1 MYVRVCAGFRR
12 LDCTASGWSNRGR
25 QLHHPRPY
33 CPASRGWFAAAAGQ
47 LVHQADACRSVDG
60 SGSCRC
66 RCSAGSRG
74 LKECATISMQN
85 HFSHLLLD
93 RRASLRIGQY
103 GCHVRGH
110 VTRRQPV
117 IASGQTQAAADGSL
131 RACALVSLPLGPV
144 VHAQMA
150 AVKQAQTEIK
160 SATKS
165 ALTIDLPN
173 RPASQQRAAPSHA
186 DEAAATTDPG
196 CCGSS
201 HPRGHASEERQGGT
215 TGGSRSGNDSAA
227 APAIEGGCAVFSIA
241 DATDA
246 AALLE
251 LCIVVAGRNAGW
263 WSARLQKGRRYRHE
277 AHSTVPA

>member
-1 MYVRVCAGFRR
+1 M
-12 LDCTASGWSNRGR
+12 N
-25 QLHHPRPY
+25 
-33 CPASRGWFAAAAGQ
+33 
-47 LVHQADACRSVDG
+47 DG
-60 SGSCRC
+60 SGGCRC

-117 IASGQTQAAADGSL
+117 IASGQTQAAADGPL
-131 RACALVSLPLGPV
+131 RACALVSLPLGSV

-150 AVKQAQTEIK
+150 AVKK
-160 SATKS
+160 STGSNKIS
-165 ALTIDLPN
+165 NKVSGHDRGCSHVT
-173 RPASQQRAAPSHA
+173 AAASHA
-186 DEAAATTDPG
+186 DDAVATTEPG

-263 WSARLQKGRRYRHE
+263 WSARLQKGRRCRHE